1 MTGEDFM
8 EDEFP
13 ECVLWVGETLDDE
26 GSVDAYGL
34 NIACSECM
42 EEGSVSVIEF
52 ANPVVTGAGDGAS
65 VPDAEYIR
73 ALQDAMD
80 IIQADANTEENYGS
94 LCRIGNVLAKLKAG
108 QEQDE

>member
-1 MTGEDFM
+1 
-8 EDEFP
+8 
-13 ECVLWVGETLDDE
+13 
-26 GSVDAYGL
+26 
-34 NIACSECM
+34 M